1 MELTKS
7 YFKYILALLLFG
19 SNGVVASHIALTS
32 YEIVW
37 LRTLIGSLLLIVL
50 FLLNKGRFTFLQKK
64 TDFLFLAASGAA
76 MGISWMFLY
85 EAYQQIGVSLS
96 SLLYYCGPVIVM
108 VLSPILFREKLT
120 APKITGFLLV
130 VVGVILVNGRVAESG
145 ESRWGLFCGAMSA
158 VMYAVMVICNKKA
171 SRITGMEN
179 STLQLTISFLTVA
192 VIVGARQG
200 ITLEITAE
208 SWPWILFLGLINT
221 GIGCYFYFSSI
232 GSLPVQTVAICGY
245 LEPLSAVLFS
255 VLLLNESMTLPQI
268 LGAGLIIG
276 GALLDTIV
284 SGFHKNN
291 SKITP
296 L

>member
-1 MELTKS
+1 MEQTKS

-37 LRTLIGSLLLIVL
+37 LRALIGSLFLIVL
-50 FLLNKGRFTFLQKK
+50 FLLSKGRFTFVQKK
-64 TDFLFLAASGAA
+64 KDFLFLAISGAA

-120 APKITGFLLV
+120 ASKITGFLLV
-130 VVGVILVNGRVAESG
+130 LVGVVLVNGRIAESG
-145 ESRWGLFCGAMSA
+145 ESKWGLFCGVMSA
-158 VMYAVMVICNKKA
+158 VMYAFMIICNKKA
-171 SRITGMEN
+171 SRIIGMEN
-179 STLQLTISFLTVA
+179 STVQLTISFLTVA
-192 VIVGARQG
+192 VIVGVRQG
-200 ITLEITAE
+200 IVAE
-208 SWPWILFLGLINT
+208 NWLWILFLGLINT

-232 GSLPVQTVAICGY
+232 GALPVQTVAICGY

-255 VLLLNESMTLPQI
+255 VFLLDESMSLLQI
-268 LGAGLIIG
+268 LGAALIIG
-276 GALLDTIV
+276 GALFDSFFSAV
-284 SGFHKNN
+284 RAPSNQ
-291 SKITP
+291 
-296 L
+296 

>member
-1 MELTKS
+1 MDRTKS

-19 SNGVVASHIALTS
+19 SNGVVASHIALSS
-32 YEIVW
+32 YEIVL

-50 FLLNKGRFTFLQKK
+50 FLMGKGRFTFMQKK

-108 VLSPILFREKLT
+108 VLSPILFRERLT
-120 APKITGFLLV
+120 ASKIVGFLLV
-130 VVGVILVNGRVAESG
+130 LVGVVLVNGRVAENR
-145 ESRWGLFCGAMSA
+145 ESSWGLFCGAMSA
-158 VMYAVMVICNKKA
+158 VMYAFMVICNKKA

-192 VIVGARQG
+192 VIVGLRQG
-200 ITLEITAE
+200 IAFEIAVE
-208 SWPWILFLGLINT
+208 NWPWILFLGLVNT

-232 GSLPVQTVAICGY
+232 GALPVKTVAVCAY
-245 LEPLSAVLFS
+245 LEQLSAVVFS
-255 VLLLNESMTLPQI
+255 VMFLHEIILPPQVVGAVLIICGAI
-268 LGAGLIIG
+268 LGTV
-276 GALLDTIV
+276 TIRFR
-284 SGFHKNN
+284 GCNE
-291 SKITP
+291 I
-296 L
+296 

>member
-1 MELTKS
+1 MERTRS

-19 SNGVVASHIALTS
+19 SNGVVASHIALSS

-50 FLLNKGRFTFLQKK
+50 FFLNKGRFSFLQKK
-64 TDFLFLAASGAA
+64 KDFLFLTISGAA

-120 APKITGFLLV
+120 ASKITGFLLV
-130 VVGVILVNGRVAESG
+130 LVGVVLVNGKIAESG
-145 ESRWGLFCGAMSA
+145 ESSWGLFCGAMSA
-158 VMYAVMVICNKKA
+158 VMYAFMVICNKKA
-171 SRITGMEN
+171 FKITGMEN
-179 STLQLTISFLTVA
+179 STLQLMISFLTVA
-192 VIVGARQG
+192 VIVGLRQG
-200 ITLEITAE
+200 ITLEIAAE
-208 SWPWILFLGLINT
+208 NWPWILFLGLVNT

-232 GSLPVQTVAICGY
+232 GALPVQTVAICGY

-268 LGAGLIIG
+268 IGAGLIIG
-276 GALLDTIV
+276 GALLDTLV
-284 SGFHKNN
+284 MCVRAEKEQ
-291 SKITP
+291 T
-296 L
+296 

>member
-1 MELTKS
+1 MDRTKS

-19 SNGVVASHIALTS
+19 SNGVVASHIALSS
-32 YEIVW
+32 YEIVL

-50 FLLNKGRFTFLQKK
+50 FLLGKGRFTFLQKK

-120 APKITGFLLV
+120 TPKITGFLLV
-130 VVGVILVNGRVAESG
+130 VVGVILVNGRIVKSG
-145 ESRWGLFCGAMSA
+145 ESSWGLFCGAMSA
-158 VMYAVMVICNKKA
+158 VMYAFMVICNKKA

-192 VIVGARQG
+192 VIVGMRQG
-200 ITLEITAE
+200 FTFEISTAN
-208 SWPWILFLGLINT
+208 WPWILFLGLINT
-221 GIGCYFYFSSI
+221 GVGCYFYFSSI
-232 GSLPVQTVAICGY
+232 GALPVQTVAICGY

-255 VLLLNESMTLPQI
+255 VLLLNESMTLSQF
-268 LGAGLIIG
+268 LGAVLIIG

-284 SGFHKNN
+284 LLVHTK
-291 SKITP
+291 T
-296 L
+296 

>member
-1 MELTKS
+1 MERTKS

-19 SNGVVASHIALTS
+19 SNGVVASHIALSS
-32 YEIVW
+32 YEIVL
-37 LRTLIGSLLLIVL
+37 LRTLIGSLLLIAL
-50 FLLNKGRFTFLQKK
+50 FLLGKGRFTFLQKK
-64 TDFLFLAASGAA
+64 KDFLFLAASGAA

-96 SLLYYCGPVIVM
+96 SLLYYSGPVIVM

-130 VVGVILVNGRVAESG
+130 LAGVVLVNGKIAESG

-158 VMYAVMVICNKKA
+158 VMYAFMVICNKKA
-171 SRITGMEN
+171 SRITDMEN

-200 ITLEITAE
+200 LALEIAAE
-208 SWPWILFLGLINT
+208 NWPWILFLGLVNT

-232 GSLPVQTVAICGY
+232 GALPVQTVAICGY

-255 VLLLNESMTLPQI
+255 VMLLRETMLPAQVI
-268 LGAGLIIG
+268 GAALIIC
-276 GALLDTIV
+276 GAVLGTV
-284 SGFHKNN
+284 TVRSEYR
-291 SKITP
+291 S
-296 L
+296 